1 MIIEPMHTS
10 YLMYKYFRRCHQL
23 TIDLHTH
30 TTASDGSFT
39 PEEIIKRAYKNNLKA
54 LAITDHDTVSAL
66 DEAMLLGKKYNIEVV
81 PGIEL
86 STRYMHEDV
95 HIVGLYIDWQNEI
108 LLKEL
113 EEVKRDRETRNNR
126 MAVRLQ
132 ELGYAVTLK
141 EAEDLAGGD
150 ILTRAH
156 FAKLLVNKG
165 YFENMPQV
173 FEEVL
178 GTNGPGYVRRKTFT
192 PEQAIRLI
200 KAAGGLG
207 IIAHPLLYK
216 FDQKQLKT
224 LVKNLKTLG
233 LDGIE
238 AYYYS
243 FTDEET
249 IYIQSLA
256 QKYDLLLSGGS
267 DFHGDNRHGVDVG
280 KGYGNLNIPYSLLE
294 KMKEHLK
301 HGG

>member
-1 MIIEPMHTS
+1 M
-10 YLMYKYFRRCHQL
+10 

-39 PEEIIKRAYKNNLKA
+39 PEEIIERAHQNNIKA
-54 LAITDHDTVSAL
+54 LAITDHDTVSGL
-66 DEAMLLGKKYNIEVV
+66 DEAMRIGKKYGIEVI
-81 PGIEL
+81 PGIEF
-86 STRYMHEDV
+86 STRYMKEDV
-95 HIVGLYIDWQNEI
+95 HIVGLYIDWHNDI

-113 EEVKRDRETRNNR
+113 EEVKRDRETRNQR
-126 MAVRLQ
+126 MVNRLQ
-132 ELGYAVTLK
+132 ELGYAISFK
-141 EAEDLAGGD
+141 EAEKLAGGD

-165 YFENMPQV
+165 YFEDMPEV
-173 FEEVL
+173 FDKVL
-178 GTNGPGYVRRKTFT
+178 GTDGQGYVRRKTFT

-216 FDQKQLKT
+216 FDNEQLDT
-224 LVKNLKTLG
+224 LVKNLKIIG

-243 FTDEET
+243 FTDDET
-249 IYIQSLA
+249 SSIKSLA
-256 QKYDLLLSGGS
+256 EKYDLLISGGS

-280 KGYGNLNIPYSLLE
+280 RGYGNLNIPYSLIE
-294 KMKEHLK
+294 KMKERLK
-301 HGG
+301 